1 MWGYKFHFPSYISPK
16 SQSHSQF
23 FVCGS
28 SPSDPNPFFPV
39 KKKKIGKSQLPFYPL
54 RFLALHYDICE
65 VVENQ
70 NQKPLYVFSRR
81 QKQKVKEKEILKT
94 SLSSIL
100 KSKI

>member
-1 MWGYKFHFPSYISPK
+1 
-16 SQSHSQF
+16 
-23 FVCGS
+23 V
-28 SPSDPNPFFPV
+28 
-39 KKKKIGKSQLPFYPL
+39 KKKIGKSQLPFYPL

-70 NQKPLYVFSRR
+70 NQKPFYVFSRR